1 MGQRTKDAAES
12 ARLNSL
18 VSEQEKKIK
27 TICQELGKLYLSL
40 HGPEDC
46 EPALADYVKEA
57 GECYQKIAD
66 LREKIRVLKGLRQC
80 PHCGAQIPAGTAY
93 SGSCGKRVDEAPI
106 QEDNAK
112 RCGVC
117 GSILREGLMF
127 CTSCGAPV
135 LAAEAAAPGSRSL
148 RLLPC
153 GQEPSF
159 PEQEP
164 WPRPVPPMPEE
175 PAEDPVSPPL
185 QMPDCCPD
193 CGRPLKPGAK
203 FCSGCGE
210 KTVIIIWKVRRRL

>member
-93 SGSCGKRVDEAPI
+93 CGSCGKRVDEAPI

-135 LAAEAAAPGSRSL
+135 LAAEAAGARQQESSAPS
-148 RLLPC
+148 PA

-164 WPRPVPPMPEE
+164 WPRPVPPCRRDLQRSRMLLQTLIRGG
-175 PAEDPVSPPL
+175 SPLPPCRKDL
-185 QMPDCCPD
+185 
-193 CGRPLKPGAK
+193 LKILFLPRSRCRTA
-203 FCSGCGE
+203 
-210 KTVIIIWKVRRRL
+210 VRTAGVP

>member
-1 MGQRTKDAAES
+1 MDIFDEMGKRLGNVGQRTKDAAES

-93 SGSCGKRVDEAPI
+93 CGSCGKRVDEAPI

-127 CTSCGAPV
+127 LYLLRCSGSGCRGCRRQ
-135 LAAEAAAPGSRSL
+135 AAGVFGS
-148 RLLPC
+148 LPC
-153 GQEPSF
+153 RSGAFLSGAGTLAP
-159 PEQEP
+159 
-164 WPRPVPPMPEE
+164 PRSSH
-175 PAEDPVSPPL
+175 A
-185 QMPDCCPD
+185 
-193 CGRPLKPGAK
+193 GRT
-203 FCSGCGE
+203 C
-210 KTVIIIWKVRRRL
+210 